1 MVRITRLN
9 FDEDWLRAY
18 EAKHGRKPSDGLD
31 DNTRRTKYGAE
42 RTEIDGIIFDSKREA
57 DRYCELKLMERAGE
71 IKDLRLQVPFVLIPK
86 QNGERAITYRAD
98 FVYMDRKG
106 HKVVEDAKGVR
117 TEVYKLK
124 RKLMQYMHG
133 IKIKEV

>member
-18 EAKHGRKPSDGLD
+18 EAKHGRKPSATAEDKPK
-31 DNTRRTKYGAE
+31 RSKYNAQH
-42 RTEIDGIIFDSKREA
+42 TEVDGIMFDSKHEA
-57 DRYCELKLMERAGE
+57 DRYCELKLMERAGD

-86 QNGERAITYRAD
+86 QDGERAITYRAD

>member
-18 EAKHGRKPSDGLD
+18 EDKHGRKPSAVAEDKPK
-31 DNTRRTKYGAE
+31 RSKYNAQ
-42 RTEIDGIIFDSKREA
+42 RTEVDGIMFDSKHEA
-57 DRYCELKLMERAGE
+57 DRYRELQLMERAGE

-86 QNGERAITYRAD
+86 QDGERAITYRAD
-98 FVYMDRKG
+98 FVYLDRKG
-106 HKVVEDAKGVR
+106 RKVVEDAKGVR

-124 RKLMQYMHG
+124 RKLMQYIHG